1 MSCFNPNLME
11 CRVDSNSGALAWIF
25 KGPGRYDDPRTFG
38 SWSSLAETGRFK
50 VAIPCRHC
58 IGCHLDYARDWAN
71 RLLIELKDMKCGIFL
86 TLTYDN
92 EHLPRTRDGVPTLSK
107 RDIQLFF
114 KRLRK
119 HFADR
124 KIRYYICGEYGPK
137 TLRPHYHAILF
148 GLDLNELKDT
158 RVVQKNEVGDLLYSS
173 PTLVSIWSNGMIGIG
188 EVNFKTC
195 SYVGRYCLKKHY
207 KQNKAELH
215 GALPEFTLSSR
226 NPGIGMLHYDD
237 YLLSDS
243 DYVTVVASDGSRTF
257 PMPKCFIKK
266 GRKDENL
273 VDLCINL
280 AYTKFEQSNAKLCSD
295 LNWTNDPFD
304 VYLRKKYQDQL
315 SRFKLLP
322 ERGECK

>member
-1 MSCFNPNLME
+1 MSCFNPNLMVCNVE
-11 CRVDSNSGALAWIF
+11 SYSGETSWTF
-25 KGPGRYDDPRTFG
+25 KGSARGYDPRTFG
-38 SWSSLAETGRFK
+38 SWSSLSESGSFM

-92 EHLPRTRDGVPTLSK
+92 DHLPRTKDGVPTLSK
-107 RDIQLFF
+107 RDLQLFF

-119 HFADR
+119 HFSDR

-137 TLRPHYHAILF
+137 TLRPHYHAIIF

-173 PTLVSIWSNGMIGIG
+173 PTLAAIWSNGMIGIG

-207 KQNKAELH
+207 KQNKAELN

-226 NPGIGMLHYDD
+226 NPGIGMLHYED
-237 YLLSDS
+237 YLLSES

-257 PMPKCFIKK
+257 PLPKCFIKK
-266 GRKDENL
+266 GRKDEKL
-273 VDLCINL
+273 VDISNNL
-280 AYTKFEQSNAKLCSD
+280 AYIKFEQSNAKLCSD
-295 LNWTNDPFD
+295 LYWTDDSFD
-304 VYLRKKYQDQL
+304 VYLKKKYQDQL

-322 ERGECK
+322 KRGDCK